1 MFNLN
6 WCILQVNLFFWSL
19 QTSMTLEIIRD
30 QNVINREIFKPFCHL
45 YWFLPLNACFMK
57 IKWCFFS
64 GSWGAPLF
72 RIKLVASIS
81 TLYTHFTQWGM
92 IKHTFQNTILN
103 QLMLKIG
110 YFYMINWVDNKN
122 KPCKEFKSWYQC
134 DWWRTHSHFD
144 KGLMLETSAFELF
157 MMLKIDWPRIATDW
171 GQSLVIY
178 WVPPR
183 RLTCCN

>member
-1 MFNLN
+1 MPASWKLN
-6 WCILQVNLFFWSL
+6 GV
-19 QTSMTLEIIRD
+19 
-30 QNVINREIFKPFCHL
+30 
-45 YWFLPLNACFMK
+45 
-57 IKWCFFS
+57 FFS

-81 TLYTHFTQWGM
+81 TLYTHFT
-92 IKHTFQNTILN
+92 FQNTIFN

-144 KGLMLETSAFELF
+144 KGLVLETSAFELF
-157 MMLKIDWPRIATDW
+157 TMLKIDWPRIATDW